1 MSTGFVS
8 VAYVVASVLF
18 ILSLGGLSHQESARR
33 GNFFG
38 IAGII
43 IAVGATIASV
53 SMGAGGI
60 ASLVIAI
67 LIGAAAGMF
76 LANKVEMTQMPQL
89 VALLHSFVG
98 LAAVFVGF
106 AGYLDPL
113 VITHGAE
120 HTIKLVEVY
129 LGIFIGAITFTGS
142 LIACGKMTAANH
154 LKRLMLL

>member
-1 MSTGFVS
+1 MSIGFVS

-18 ILSLGGLSHQESARR
+18 ILSLGGLSHQESAGR
-33 GNFFG
+33 GNYFG

-43 IAVGATIASV
+43 IALVATIASV

-60 ASLVIAI
+60 ASIVIAL
-67 LIGAAAGMF
+67 LIGAGAGLF

-106 AGYLDPL
+106 SGYLDPL
-113 VITHGAE
+113 VITHKCLLFPG
-120 HTIKLVEVY
+120 
-129 LGIFIGAITFTGS
+129 TGVQRQRREW
-142 LIACGKMTAANH
+142 LT
-154 LKRLMLL
+154 